1 MPCMIPRM
9 IWEGTLFFFSP
20 PWSKPN
26 DLKVEQLDPET
37 MSNNFRLWL
46 TSMPAK
52 SFPVQVGTK
61 NNQGYLNTRD
71 RMFQTCLGSL
81 NTRRTLYTSLRNV
94 DSIVQNNNTALAIAT
109 QCSAPALVF
118 QALLG
123 IFEISVLPMAAW
135 TFWSPLKNITEYC
148 MTRCCRMVSRWRT
161 NLLPDFE
168 PTCAMPSVKRIPS
181 DWSAFLGVQF
191 IASFYMDSQLVNLCV
206 IHFYQLLLYH
216 ANKTTYNIVN
226 PSPSEKQCF
235 WPRNHMYCWR
245 LCAVIHMDP

>member
-1 MPCMIPRM
+1 MSYMPCMIPRM
-9 IWEGTLFFFSP
+9 IWEGTFFFP

-61 NNQGYLNTRD
+61 NNQGYRAIECTPSKPENDKGMNTGD

-81 NTRRTLYTSLRNV
+81 NTRRTLYTSLQNV
-94 DSIVQNNNTALAIAT
+94 DSIHQK
-109 QCSAPALVF
+109 SAKQQHSCGQEVELQLICDIHP
-118 QALLG
+118 
-123 IFEISVLPMAAW
+123 S
-135 TFWSPLKNITEYC
+135 EYC
-148 MTRCCRMVSRWRT
+148 MTRCCRMVSRWQT

-191 IASFYMDSQLVNLCV
+191 IAS
-206 IHFYQLLLYH
+206 
-216 ANKTTYNIVN
+216 
-226 PSPSEKQCF
+226 
-235 WPRNHMYCWR
+235 
-245 LCAVIHMDP
+245 

>member
-1 MPCMIPRM
+1 MHDTKDDLR
-9 IWEGTLFFFSP
+9 GYTFFFPLGSNGTIWRLNNSTQRP
-20 PWSKPN
+20 CPTTSACGSLPCQPNHSLCRSGRKTIGAIWCTPSKPEN
-26 DLKVEQLDPET
+26 DKG
-37 MSNNFRLWL
+37 M
-46 TSMPAK
+46 
-52 SFPVQVGTK
+52 
-61 NNQGYLNTRD
+61 NTRD

-135 TFWSPLKNITEYC
+135 TFWSPLKNFTEYC

-161 NLLPDFE
+161 NLLPAFE

-181 DWSAFLGVQF
+181 DWSAFLGRA
-191 IASFYMDSQLVNLCV
+191 IYSK
-206 IHFYQLLLYH
+206 LL
-216 ANKTTYNIVN
+216 
-226 PSPSEKQCF
+226 
-235 WPRNHMYCWR
+235 
-245 LCAVIHMDP
+245 

>member
-1 MPCMIPRM
+1 
-9 IWEGTLFFFSP
+9 
-20 PWSKPN
+20 
-26 DLKVEQLDPET
+26 
-37 MSNNFRLWL
+37 
-46 TSMPAK
+46 
-52 SFPVQVGTK
+52 
-61 NNQGYLNTRD
+61 
-71 RMFQTCLGSL
+71 MFQTCLGSL

-191 IASFYMDSQLVNLCV
+191 IASYYMDSQLVNLCV

-216 ANKTTYNIVN
+216 ANKTTYNIVVN
-226 PSPSEKQCF
+226 SPLLHGCPGMCGWDVSAAVWLKGLDPTCATCAGKPHVLLECRLQLHF
-235 WPRNHMYCWR
+235 DSGSGALSLSWPL
-245 LCAVIHMDP
+245 LCATPCFALV

>member
-1 MPCMIPRM
+1 MSYMPCMIPRM
-9 IWEGTLFFFSP
+9 IWEGTRFFFSP

-94 DSIVQNNNTALAIAT
+94 DSIVQNNNTALVIAT

-135 TFWSPLKNITEYC
+135 TFLKSFEEYYRILYDQVLQNGVK
-148 MTRCCRMVSRWRT
+148 MTNEPPSGLRANLCYAKRQKNPFRLVSFSWRAIYSK
-161 NLLPDFE
+161 LL
-168 PTCAMPSVKRIPS
+168 
-181 DWSAFLGVQF
+181 
-191 IASFYMDSQLVNLCV
+191 YMDSQLVNLCV
-206 IHFYQLLLYH
+206 IHYY
-216 ANKTTYNIVN
+216 
-226 PSPSEKQCF
+226 
-235 WPRNHMYCWR
+235 
-245 LCAVIHMDP
+245 